1 MKTIETINVW
11 TKGTVKTAELF
22 RLKSNND
29 DLATAADFYY
39 ELLEVDGVSIPYP
52 IAEGNLSI
60 SGSAYTTW
68 KASTDTNEYAYTWA
82 ADQLNLVIT
91 TNP

>member
-11 TKGTVKTAELF
+11 TKGEIKTAELF
-22 RLKSNND
+22 RLKSIND
-29 DLATAADFYY
+29 DLSTAADFFY
-39 ELLEVDGVSIPYP
+39 ELLETSGVTDPYV

-60 SGSAYTTW
+60 TGSAYTTW
-68 KASTDTNEYAYTWA
+68 KANADTNEYAYTWA

-91 TNP
+91 TP